1 MVIGVLVHVANI
13 VIERYI
19 TIRMVPRRQKVIT
32 KYVYTLIIF
41 CLFCW
46 FVFYLAPYKAS
57 LKLAASFYSPSPAL
71 IAFSFFY
78 FIYFYLSALQ
88 VKYGFK

>member
-1 MVIGVLVHVANI
+1 MVS
-13 VIERYI
+13 
-19 TIRMVPRRQKVIT
+19 RRQKVII
-32 KYVYTLIIF
+32 KYIYTLIIF
-41 CLFCW
+41 SLFCW

-57 LKLAASFYSPSPAL
+57 LVLTASLYSPSPAL